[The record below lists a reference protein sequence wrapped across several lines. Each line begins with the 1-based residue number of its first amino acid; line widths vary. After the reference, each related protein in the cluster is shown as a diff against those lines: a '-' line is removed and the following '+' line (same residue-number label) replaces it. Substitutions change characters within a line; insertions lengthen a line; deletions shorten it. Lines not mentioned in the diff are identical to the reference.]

1 MKLLK
6 PIIGAGLVSLM
17 LVGCGTNNDND
28 RFTSDDNRP
37 LGVRYN
43 PQDNR
48 DGVYNNMNDGL
59 GVNNNGNNGAG
70 NNNRN
75 NANNNNDQNIDVA
88 DDVADRIARLDE
100 VERAY
105 VLVTNRNAYV
115 AVRLTD
121 RSNNNL
127 TRSMERK
134 IAREAR
140 KANKQIDNVYVSEN
154 PDFYDRMRGYRNDIN
169 NGRPVSGFFDEFTE
183 TVRRVFPT
191 AR

>member
-88 DDVADRIARLDE
+88 DDIADRIARLDE

-183 TVRRVFPT
+183 TVRRVFPK

>member
-48 DGVYNNMNDGL
+48 DGVDNNMNDGL

-105 VLVTNRNAYV
+105 VLVTNGNAYV
-115 AVRLTD
+115 AVKLTD

-140 KANKQIDNVYVSEN
+140 EANKQIVNVYVSEN

>member
-115 AVRLTD
+115 AVKLTD

-183 TVRRVFPT
+183 TVRRVFPK

>member
-48 DGVYNNMNDGL
+48 DGVDNNMNDGL

-105 VLVTNRNAYV
+105 VLVTNGNAYV
-115 AVRLTD
+115 AVKLTD

-140 KANKQIDNVYVSEN
+140 KANKQIVNVYVSEN

>member
-183 TVRRVFPT
+183 TVRRVFPK

>member
-105 VLVTNRNAYV
+105 VLVTNHNAYV

-183 TVRRVFPT
+183 TVRRVFPK